1 MIDRKVR
8 LKTNHM
14 SRKDLA
20 PSGNS
25 LDDARQFLQSA
36 GVDGWLTRDYRYTN
50 PVFKAALGRRLE
62 SITRPVWLWIPSN
75 GEPQLLAHG
84 VDQGHFPA
92 DLPEIVTYNNRDQMI
107 AGLSIMI
114 GNSSKVAMEYSPLY
128 ELPRVGRVDAGTIEL
143 IRSLGPKIV
152 SSGDVIQYSTERWT
166 PEQLQSH
173 FFAVQALDRI
183 VMQTFKYIGEN
194 IRWALTE
201 HDIAEHIR
209 GKFDRAGLE
218 WDDGP
223 NVSFNE
229 HSSDPHYDP
238 KPGEAAVIRREGWL
252 LIDLWARKK
261 SESPDQRNISAD
273 ITWTAKLGEAPTAK
287 QLEVFGAVTDARDAA
302 FELLE
307 NRVLEGDNPQGWEID
322 RAAREVIDKAGYGEY
337 FVHRLGHSLGHEVHS
352 NGVNL
357 DDWETHDNRTVING
371 IGVTIE
377 PGIYLPEFGVR
388 SEIDVYLGEDGPEI
402 TGDRQT
408 EIVQIETS

>member
-1 MIDRKVR
+1 MSLSYID
-8 LKTNHM
+8 L
-14 SRKDLA
+14 
-20 PSGNS
+20 NS
-25 LDDARQFLQSA
+25 FGGKPLDDAREFLQSA
-36 GVDGWLTRDYRYTN
+36 GIDGWLTRDYRYTN
-50 PVFKAALGRRLE
+50 PVFEAALGKRVGHL
-62 SITRPVWLWIPSN
+62 TRPVWLWIPSN
-75 GEPQLLAHG
+75 NEPQILAHE
-84 VDQGHFPA
+84 VDSARFPA
-92 DLPEIVTYNNRDQMI
+92 DSPEITAYGNRDQMI
-107 AGLSIMI
+107 AGLKAFVGSA
-114 GNSSKVAMEYSPLY
+114 SKVAMEYSPLY

-143 IRSLGPKIV
+143 IRSLGPEIV

-173 FFAVQALDRI
+173 FFAVDALDNI
-183 VMQTFKYIGEN
+183 VKQTFKYIGEN

-209 GKFDRAGLE
+209 GRFDRAGLE

-223 NVSFNE
+223 SVAFNE
-229 HSSDPHYDP
+229 HSSDPHYEP

-261 SESPDQRNISAD
+261 PETPDQRNISAD
-273 ITWTAKLGEAPTAK
+273 ITWTAKLGDPPTAK
-287 QLEVFGAVTDARDAA
+287 QQEVFDAVAGARDAA

-322 RAAREVIDKAGYGEY
+322 RASREVIEKAGYGKY
-337 FVHRLGHSLGHEVHS
+337 YVHRLGHSLGYEVHS

-357 DDWETHDNRTVING
+357 DDWETHDTRTVING
-371 IGVTIE
+371 VGVTIE

-388 SEIDVYLGEDGPEI
+388 SEMDVYLGEDGPEI
-402 TGDRQT
+402 TGNRQT